1 MKGVDSRVVTR
12 ARLTSRS
19 GSELDR
25 ERWVAF
31 GCVGVPLIKRMCMA
45 WCMACL
51 WVLRRMRAKD
61 EVG

>member
-31 GCVGVPLIKRMCMA
+31 GCVGVPLIKRMCIVKYGM
-45 WCMACL
+45 
-51 WVLRRMRAKD
+51 VYGVS
-61 EVG
+61 VGAT